1 MISTRSPQSHLSRD
15 VNRPMDGAIHRA
27 ALVMNRM
34 HAFDCLPVR
43 TRGGEVVGHVNA
55 FDDQDFLLELDL
67 TGDIGR

>member
-1 MISTRSPQSHLSRD
+1 
-15 VNRPMDGAIHRA
+15 MDGAIHRA

-34 HAFDCLPVR
+34 HAFDCFPIR
-43 TRGGEVVGHVNA
+43 TRSGEVVGHVNA